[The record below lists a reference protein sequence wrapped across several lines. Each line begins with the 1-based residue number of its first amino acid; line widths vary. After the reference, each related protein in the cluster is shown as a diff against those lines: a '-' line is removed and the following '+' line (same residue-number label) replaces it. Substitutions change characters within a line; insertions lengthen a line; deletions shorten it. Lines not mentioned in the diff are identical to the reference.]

1 MEECELKVIKALT
14 TSERIQK
21 ILVALKTAQCP
32 LDISRHIACEPC
44 PNSALSGH
52 SVEKREIYSHQKN
65 SVKSI
70 NLD

>member
-1 MEECELKVIKALT
+1 MEDCELKVIKALT

-32 LDISRHIACEPC
+32 IDISRHIACEQC

-52 SVEKREIYSHQKN
+52 SVKK
-65 SVKSI
+65 
-70 NLD
+70 

>member
-1 MEECELKVIKALT
+1 MKDCEFKVIKALT

-32 LDISRHIACEPC
+32 IDISRHIACEPC

-65 SVKSI
+65 SVKLI
-70 NLD
+70 RLK